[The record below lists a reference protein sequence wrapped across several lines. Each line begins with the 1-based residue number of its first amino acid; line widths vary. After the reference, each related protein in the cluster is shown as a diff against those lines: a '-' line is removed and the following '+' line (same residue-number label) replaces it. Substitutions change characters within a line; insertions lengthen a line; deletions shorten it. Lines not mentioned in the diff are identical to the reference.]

1 MITTKEAIREAESK
15 IEGALND
22 LEESHGIR
30 AFRMQVISE
39 RGQNAEIT
47 ITPDDKGG
55 RHS

>member
-1 MITTKEAIREAESK
+1 MITIKEAIRKTETK

-39 RGQNAEIT
+39 RGQTATIT

-55 RHS
+55 RYS